1 MGGNYQGHKICLSL
15 FNLIEEHP
23 DGSKQYCVTYSHSM
37 DLSGRVGIFVIGSF
51 ANTNLFDVLA
61 DSYIVKT
68 SKGTIFF
75 IQGSYQHHGAPCMAL
90 SLTYFQR
97 KKVCLTLLAR
107 LVSKVILAFLTTAL
121 AMYCFH
127 SLYK

>member
-1 MGGNYQGHKICLSL
+1 MHGCNYQGHKISLSL
-15 FNLIEEHP
+15 INLIDQEHP

-51 ANTNLFDVLA
+51 VITNLFDVLA
-61 DSYIVKT
+61 DSYIVRT
-68 SKGTIFF
+68 SKGTIFL

-97 KKVCLTLLAR
+97 KKGMFNTISRVSFKSCL
-107 LVSKVILAFLTTAL
+107 
-121 AMYCFH
+121 
-127 SLYK
+127 SLPYNSISNVLFP